1 MSVEIAGRKTI
12 DDWNALKAKID
23 ADFDNN
29 ELWNEAYSFLEER
42 INHRYIYPA
51 KTIQD
56 SPNSRIIGEG
66 FSIVTILCS
75 VIEALETF
83 YQGKYFTPS
92 APKNKYEY
100 TFGESKELFVSFFT
114 KRWPFKKE
122 FNEDLSKDFYSNVRC
137 GLLHEAASRNGWR
150 IRIDNDVLIE
160 KNGKGKILN
169 RVLFLQAI
177 IDFMEQ
183 YKSELLKSKVRK
195 EAFVRKM
202 DSICNTA

>member
-92 APKNKYEY
+92 APKN
-100 TFGESKELFVSFFT
+100 
-114 KRWPFKKE
+114 
-122 FNEDLSKDFYSNVRC
+122 
-137 GLLHEAASRNGWR
+137 
-150 IRIDNDVLIE
+150 
-160 KNGKGKILN
+160 
-169 RVLFLQAI
+169 
-177 IDFMEQ
+177 
-183 YKSELLKSKVRK
+183 
-195 EAFVRKM
+195 
-202 DSICNTA
+202 